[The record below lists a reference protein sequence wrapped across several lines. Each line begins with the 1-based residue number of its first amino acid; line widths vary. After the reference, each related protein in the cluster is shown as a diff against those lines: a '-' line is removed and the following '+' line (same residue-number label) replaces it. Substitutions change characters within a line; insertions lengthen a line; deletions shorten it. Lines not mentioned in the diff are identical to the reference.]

1 MSKIEKENKLT
12 EKREWRKKECPPKVD
27 TRDGSGYK
35 TNKSAIWNHLKRLP
49 ALLFCSRNKGFAPDC
64 PKTRPALSSSP
75 NGKPNIK
82 ISFLIPLSKLPPQ
95 KKGRNID
102 PDSGQ
107 PTLPQRKRA
116 RPHALRLRGLSPC
129 RTRTFVWRNALAV
142 VNLILLFLRP
152 AGWLLPVGFC
162 CGNEPLSVGR

>member
-35 TNKSAIWNHLKRLP
+35 TNKSTTWNHLKRLP
-49 ALLFCSRNKGFAPDC
+49 APLFCSRNKGFAPDC

-107 PTLPQRKRA
+107 PTLPQRKRP
-116 RPHALRLRGLSPC
+116 RPHAYAASLHVGQGL
-129 RTRTFVWRNALAV
+129 WNALAV